1 MCPLAWGEVKYMA
14 NQLYYENPAFRHAAL
29 GAASSVFE
37 YRGAWESEAAG
48 PRVERGVTRS
58 LIVSV
63 PARG

>member
-1 MCPLAWGEVKYMA
+1 MA
-14 NQLYYENPAFRHAAL
+14 NQLYCENPAFRHAAL
-29 GAASSVFE
+29 DAASSVFE